1 MKNPVRETRTGLR
14 QSITR
19 SAMRREAIAAV
30 HGLIAA
36 RLEGNLGL
44 LAAVSTDRSEHLTL
58 RTGIAVLSTERSAA
72 LRAAARLVLEALLSI
87 ERLLRRAEDE
97 LLVAITANEGFVLIH
112 ICILLKY
119 DRLTFADWH
128 SKQDFLLARRQS
140 KEAGD

>member
-1 MKNPVRETRTGLR
+1 MCSK
-14 QSITR
+14 
-19 SAMRREAIAAV
+19 AIAAV
-30 HGLIAA
+30 HRLIAA

-44 LAAVSTDRSEHLTL
+44 LAAISADRSEHFAL
-58 RTGIAVLSTERSAA
+58 RTGSAVLSTESSTA

-97 LLVAITANEGFVLIH
+97 LLVAIATNEGFVLIH